1 MANLTEAATWS
12 SGIYQIETS
21 DPVLG
26 GANGIANRQ
35 AKELAARTQW
45 LRTELNKAISSI
57 GTNKTSTDNAI
68 ALKADKSRQITAG
81 AGLTGGGDLSAN
93 RTIGL
98 ATPSTL
104 SGSTTNWLGNGATG
118 HTHEIAKA
126 TPTLAGVVKLINAL
140 NSTATD
146 AALTAAQGKILAEQI
161 GLAVSG
167 GMALRG
173 SLAERNLNDL
183 YDVDNYGV
191 WQNSSNAAATAERN
205 YPTTKAGTLFVLP
218 SAYKGQQI
226 YIPFDHKGIYIRDT
240 RTNNTPTTWGAWFK
254 IGEDKLGNSGNQ
266 TLDGILT
273 VGRANDWQNLRL
285 PSGNGTW
292 ILETHPNASYATENS
307 IRFNF
312 KFEETGQATKYV
324 SFPAITENEAV
335 AYRSFVRNLVDG
347 KVAKSGDT
355 MTGHLVIGAGSYSS
369 VRLINDGERETRLE
383 TVPASNTD
391 VVFQLADRQGNTGG
405 FTGYR
410 FPKATSTQYIAYQSF
425 VNEQLAE
432 KADLKTVD
440 IWSNPNADYTK
451 SGFYR
456 ANGKQINDLPLPSL
470 EMHITH
476 PNGSNNAYA
485 RGIGFNYGG
494 NFGVYTT
501 SWDKN
506 GNYLGQKT
514 ILTEENGVML
524 SGTQTI
530 AGEKIFS
537 TTMRAL
543 NGIHFSGSSRE
554 NVFGTLGMGQRDIYL
569 RNITSNK
576 YLQLKDDG
584 TLAYSDDKVLLFSH
598 RSNAVNLDDADK
610 VATSKAVKIA
620 YDKAVEVQNATR
632 NAAIMGNTVN
642 QGNLSV
648 SGSLNAGGVVST
660 SYRSDGVGFIAKQPT
675 EGKHGFYD
683 VAVNNISRGGLQIG
697 TEGEGRYFVRLL
709 ITPAGATNA
718 DRRVNGLSVYDNAIY
733 SNAYGWFHNGFVR
746 AGVGIGQNPD
756 HQVKI
761 GWSSELRLKATVD
774 NVNLGNFVFDEQLS
788 RELPSGMIAYFAGAH
803 VPTGWLKC
811 NGAAVSRTTYAGIFA
826 QIGTHYGAGNGSTT
840 FNLPDLRGE
849 FIRAWDD
856 GRGLDRNRQLG
867 SIQNQELL
875 EHYHHIANFGSA
887 GRGIAGSDL
896 TGETYMASHAIDGA
910 TERYGLRKSVNNAA
924 PNVGKTSNSGAG
936 ENRPRNIALTACIK
950 I

>member
-1 MANLTEAATWS
+1 MANLTEATTWS

-57 GTNKTSTDNAI
+57 GTNKTTADNAI

-104 SGSTTNWLGNGATG
+104 SGSTTNWVGNGTTG

-161 GLAVSG
+161 SLAVSG

-191 WQNSSNAAATAERN
+191 WQNSSNANATAERN

-226 YIPFDHKGIYIRDT
+226 YIPFDNKGIYIRDT

-254 IGEDKLGNSGNQ
+254 MGEDKLGNSGNQ

-273 VGRANDWQNLRL
+273 VGRANEWQNLRF

-292 ILETHPNASYATENS
+292 VFETSPTASNATDGS

-335 AYRSFVRNLVDG
+335 AYRSFVRNLSDG

-383 TVPASNTD
+383 TTPASNTD
-391 VVFQLADRQGNTGG
+391 VVFQLADRQGNTGS

-410 FPKATSTQYIAYQSF
+410 FPKATSTQYIAYQSW
-425 VNEQLAE
+425 VDELLAN
-432 KADLKTVD
+432 KGNLKTVD
-440 IWSNPNADYTK
+440 IWGNLNADYTK

-456 ANGKQINDLPLPSL
+456 ANGKQINGLPLPNL
-470 EMHITH
+470 EIHITH
-476 PNGSNNAYA
+476 PNGNNNAYA

-494 NFGVYTT
+494 GFGLSTT
-501 SWDKN
+501 SWDKD

-537 TTMRAL
+537 GSLKAQS
-543 NGIHFSGSSRE
+543 GIQFSGGGKDTFA
-554 NVFGTLGMGQRDIYL
+554 VLGVGATDVYL
-569 RNITSNK
+569 KNPTSNK

-584 TLAYSDDKVLLFSH
+584 TLAYSNDKILLFSH

-620 YDKAVEVQNATR
+620 YDKAVTA
-632 NAAIMGNTVN
+632 
-642 QGNLSV
+642 
-648 SGSLNAGGVVST
+648 LNAMQGAV
-660 SYRSDGVGFIAKQPT
+660 KQNT
-675 EGKHGFYD
+675 
-683 VAVNNISRGGLQIG
+683 
-697 TEGEGRYFVRLL
+697 
-709 ITPAGATNA
+709 
-718 DRRVNGLSVYDNAIY
+718 
-733 SNAYGWFHNGFVR
+733 
-746 AGVGIGQNPD
+746 GIGQNPN
-756 HQVKI
+756 HEIKI
-761 GWSSELRLKATVD
+761 GWSSNLRLKATVD
-774 NVNLGNFVFDEQLS
+774 NTDLGNFVFDEQLA

-867 SIQNQELL
+867 SFQDQALL
-875 EHYHHIANFGSA
+875 EHFHHIANWGSA